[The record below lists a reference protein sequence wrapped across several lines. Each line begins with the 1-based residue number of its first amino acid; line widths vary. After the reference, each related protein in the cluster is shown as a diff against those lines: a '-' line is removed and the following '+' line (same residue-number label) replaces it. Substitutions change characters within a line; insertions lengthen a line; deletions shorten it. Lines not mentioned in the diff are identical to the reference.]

1 MKLERP
7 VKADILAGIVQILFT
22 SKWAENEVLRGSW
35 RCISKFEVFVEYG
48 RLVTNPVSAVSAKSV
63 TTYEHYI
70 IEPR

>member
-22 SKWAENEVLRGSW
+22 SKWAENEVLGGSW
-35 RCISKFEVFVEYG
+35 RCNSKFEVFVGYG
-48 RLVTNPVSAVSAKSV
+48 GLVTNRVSAVSAKSV